1 MGPTIVT
8 TATKMTPRT
17 TTIKTTTKSTFLGCD
32 TIELKLVCI
41 EENNSVSSVAEE
53 LNFCKLIH
61 TDVKCSSY
69 DETFITRNDLK
80 HHLNAH
86 VTQREESI
94 KSQTIEFASSVGKLI
109 KKEYSELRKPCM
121 CERFSRINHTK
132 HNWKNS
138 KSSDII
144 TKFERIQVDDGQ
156 SYETIWG

>member
-1 MGPTIVT
+1 
-8 TATKMTPRT
+8 MTPRT
-17 TTIKTTTKSTFLGCD
+17 TTIKTTTKTTTTKSTFLGCD
-32 TIELKLVCI
+32 TIELNLVCI

-53 LNFCKLIH
+53 LNFCKLFH